1 MNGICTETEFTKHMK
16 IGTIL
21 LLIKMQSNTILR
33 LLLVTYQIGKFQ
45 NVITYSVLEFWEI
58 LSLVAKMVKPKCSY
72 KNKYKVAIRMRK
84 KIQQN

>member
-1 MNGICTETEFTKHMK
+1 
-16 IGTIL
+16 
-21 LLIKMQSNTILR
+21 MQSNPILR

-72 KNKYKVAIRMRK
+72 KNKYKVAIRQNEK
-84 KIQQN
+84 KK

>member
-1 MNGICTETEFTKHMK
+1 
-16 IGTIL
+16 
-21 LLIKMQSNTILR
+21 MQSNPILR

-84 KIQQN
+84 KIKVWCLAHNLWVKSRSKECL